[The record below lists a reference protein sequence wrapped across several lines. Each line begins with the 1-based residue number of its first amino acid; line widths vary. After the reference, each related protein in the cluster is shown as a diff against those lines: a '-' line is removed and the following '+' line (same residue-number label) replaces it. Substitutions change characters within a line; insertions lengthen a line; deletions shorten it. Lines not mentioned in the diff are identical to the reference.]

1 MRFTKMHGCG
11 NDFIVGEASEGWD
24 ALAPARV
31 AALCDRRTGVG
42 ADGLL
47 VIGGHERRTWR
58 WTIHNADGSTAEACG
73 NGARCVARYLLD
85 RHGGDALRLRT
96 NAAVVGARRDGA
108 GIAIELA
115 PPRVV
120 EHFSVELGGV
130 AHSVDRVDAGNT
142 QLVAFV
148 DDPATVD
155 LAPFAAAVRA
165 VGGEGNVGCAS
176 FESADVIRLRVDE
189 RGVGETLACGTGAL
203 AAVAAATE
211 RGAALGDAGVAVH
224 LPGGVLQVRP
234 GATWTLSGPA
244 EYVFE
249 GEIRP

>member
-1 MRFTKMHGCG
+1 MHGCG
-11 NDFIVGEASEGWD
+11 NDFIVGEASDGWD
-24 ALAPARV
+24 ALAPKRV

-47 VIGGHERRTWR
+47 VIGGHEQRTWR

-96 NAAVVGARRDGA
+96 SDAVVGARRHGA

-120 EHFSVELGGV
+120 EHFSVEVGGA
-130 AHSVDRVDAGNT
+130 AHTVDRVDAGNT

-155 LAPFAAAVRA
+155 LAAFAAAVRA
-165 VGGEGNVGCAS
+165 AGGEGNVGCAAIAT
-176 FESADVIRLRVDE
+176 ADVIRLRVDE

-203 AAVAAATE
+203 AAVAAAVD
-211 RGAALGDAGVAVH
+211 RGAAQRDTRVAVH
-224 LPGGVLQVRP
+224 LPGGVLEVHG
-234 GATWTLSGPA
+234 GARWTLSGPA
-244 EYVFE
+244 EYVFD
-249 GEIRP
+249 GEVRE